1 MVSNVGNKAFWYT
14 NTLISMFCLFNNT
27 KNYVET
33 KSWIFLC
40 DILAK
45 ANIFYVIKSL
55 TCYINVKL
63 IYIEMFNARM
73 SIYVMV

>member
-1 MVSNVGNKAFWYT
+1 MYACFGIHKGYFVVKKWYQMLEIKLSGIQ
-14 NTLISMFCLFNNT
+14 NTLIIIRMFCSFNNT

-45 ANIFYVIKSL
+45 ANIFYVI
-55 TCYINVKL
+55 
-63 IYIEMFNARM
+63 
-73 SIYVMV
+73 